1 VDFFFPGTT
10 QSKISNHPPH
20 QNMNPSQII
29 SDDPTEQFMEIMNQT
44 ILEAANAEAEA
55 ANAKAEA
62 ANAKAEVARLKAEV
76 AQLETSGKPCPFCKK
91 LYVPKYKT
99 LAEAQAA
106 EPGSIFAEQHITGCC
121 SDKCWDDAFDC

>member
-1 VDFFFPGTT
+1 
-10 QSKISNHPPH
+10 
-20 QNMNPSQII
+20 MNPSQII
-29 SDDPTEQFMEIMNQT
+29 SDDSTEQFMAIMDQT

-55 ANAKAEA
+55 ANAE
-62 ANAKAEVARLKAEV
+62 AEVARLKAEV
-76 AQLETSGKPCPFCKK
+76 AQLKTYGKRCPFCKK

-106 EPGSIFAEQHITGCC
+106 EPGSIFAEQHISGFC